1 MRALIIGLGSIARKH
16 IAALREIDPEAEI
29 AALRS
34 SHNSHPEL
42 HVTNLFTV
50 EEAKAF
56 APDFVIISTPT
67 SKHTESI
74 RTALQLKVPLF
85 IEKPLIHSLDDLS
98 IISEIE
104 ASGILHYVAC
114 NLRFLDCLNFVKK
127 ATETRGTRINEVNSY
142 CGSWLPGWRPGTDF
156 RNIYSARP
164 EMGGGV
170 HIDLIHE
177 IDYIYWIFGQPSA
190 ISGIRRSNSSL
201 EIEAIDYANYCLSY
215 PDFCA
220 SVILN
225 YYRRDYK
232 RTLEIVWEDE
242 TWLVD
247 LRKNQVTREGRVIF
261 ESPHSILDTYTSQLI
276 YFTNLIKDGASH
288 SFNEVSDAVNTL
300 RIALSQ
306 SSSFHI

>member
-1 MRALIIGLGSIARKH
+1 MRALVIGLGSIARKH
-16 IAALREIDPEAEI
+16 IAALRKINPEVEI

-34 SHNSHPEL
+34 SRNSLSEE
-42 HVTNLFTV
+42 HVMDLFSI
-50 EEAKAF
+50 EEAKDF
-56 APDFVIISTPT
+56 APDFAIISTPT
-67 SKHTESI
+67 STHKESI
-74 RTALQLKVPLF
+74 RTALQLQVPLF
-85 IEKPLIHSLDDLS
+85 IEKPLIHTLDDLS
-98 IISEIE
+98 IVSEIE
-104 ASGILHYVAC
+104 TSGLLHYVAC
-114 NLRFLDCLNFVKK
+114 NLRFLDCLDFIKK
-127 ATETRGTRINEVNSY
+127 ATETRGIRINEVNCY

-177 IDYIYWIFGQPSA
+177 IDYIYWIFGLPSA
-190 ISGIRRSNSSL
+190 ATGILRSNSSL
-201 EIEAIDYANYCLSY
+201 GIDAIDYANYCLSY
-215 PDFCA
+215 SNFCV

-247 LRKNQVTREGRVIF
+247 LQKNRISCADHVMF
-261 ESPHSILDTYTSQLI
+261 ESQRSILDTYEAQLK
-276 YFTNLIKDGASH
+276 YFIDLIKSNASH

-300 RIALSQ
+300 RIALSPF
-306 SSSFHI
+306 SR

>member
-1 MRALIIGLGSIARKH
+1 MRVLVIGLGSIARKH
-16 IAALREIDPEAEI
+16 IAALREIDPKVEI

-34 SHNSHPEL
+34 SHNSHPEAQ
-42 HVTNLFTV
+42 VRDLFSV

-56 APDFVIISTPT
+56 APDFSIISTPT
-67 SKHTESI
+67 ANHTESI
-74 RTALQLKVPLF
+74 RTALQLQTPLF

-98 IISEIE
+98 VVSEIE
-104 ASGILHYVAC
+104 TSGILHYVAC
-114 NLRFLDCLNFVKK
+114 NLRFLDCIDFIKK
-127 ATETRGTRINEVNSY
+127 ATETRGVRINEVNSY

-177 IDYIYWIFGQPSA
+177 IDYIYWIFGQPS
-190 ISGIRRSNSSL
+190 GVTRTLRSNSSL
-201 EIEAIDYANYCLSY
+201 GIKAIDYANYCLSY
-215 PDFCA
+215 HGFCA

-232 RTLEIVWEDE
+232 RTLEVVWEDE

-247 LRKNQVTREGRVIF
+247 LQRNRITCGDCVIF
-261 ESPHSILDTYTSQLI
+261 ESQRSILNTYETQLR
-276 YFTNLIKDGASH
+276 YFIDLIKKDASH

-300 RIALSQ
+300 RIALSPF
-306 SSSFHI
+306 SH